1 MTTCTTNLAAAPSR
15 STSRRSFWQWLIT
28 AFAAR
33 KQRRD
38 LANLD
43 PHLLNDIGLSREA
56 AAREANRKLWDVPQH
71 WLQ

>member
-1 MTTCTTNLAAAPSR
+1 MTTCTTNLAATPSR
-15 STSRRSFWQWLIT
+15 STSRRFFWQWLIT

-56 AAREANRKLWDVPQH
+56 ATREANRKLWDVPQH